1 KYIEIMARPLK
12 KEEFTVHDLD
22 NFLSSRKHFASIKLV
37 HLNWFENVDDSSFF
51 MALKSFF
58 RKMTVLLFIRLSK
71 KKLVWTMHNRVSH
84 EKNLSFFSQ
93 IITNILIRW
102 SDIII
107 IHSELSRSILES
119 KYSMAGGK
127 IFYLPHPNFIG
138 VYGPVHDT
146 GLEIPASAPLALLFI
161 GAVKPYKNIELLIEA
176 VGNFKDSVR
185 LLIAG
190 NPNSTAYR
198 QKILNM
204 AEDAG
209 NINLRLEFI
218 SDTEIPLLIHQSDLL
233 VLPYDLE
240 SSLNSGTVLLA
251 FSYKRTVIC
260 PEIGTIGDLGPIKD
274 KVLHYRYRTDEE
286 HM

>member
-1 KYIEIMARPLK
+1 
-12 KEEFTVHDLD
+12 
-22 NFLSSRKHFASIKLV
+22 
-37 HLNWFENVDDSSFF
+37 
-51 MALKSFF
+51 
-58 RKMTVLLFIRLSK
+58 
-71 KKLVWTMHNRVSH
+71 
-84 EKNLSFFSQ
+84 
-93 IITNILIRW
+93 
-102 SDIII
+102 
-107 IHSELSRSILES
+107 
-119 KYSMAGGK
+119 
-127 IFYLPHPNFIG
+127 
-138 VYGPVHDT
+138 
-146 GLEIPASAPLALLFI
+146 
-161 GAVKPYKNIELLIEA
+161 
-176 VGNFKDSVR
+176 SVR

-286 HM
+286 HMKLLTDKIDEAIKMKNDNPLIFKRMGDKVYEHVKKSHAPDLIGERLIKLYHALVD